1 MTREH
6 LLEAMGLLDDDLI
19 AQAEEPV
26 QARPAA
32 PARRRW
38 AALAA
43 CLALVL
49 VVSVVGKNLYGGP
62 GDSTS
67 PSTSSGAPTASN
79 QGGGSP
85 SSGDSAPDME
95 ASPGEP
101 GAAGDTSTNDSREVL
116 IVVVQEGDRV
126 WSYQHWYGEDR
137 VLDALPE
144 GCRSLGRVGVYAEGE
159 DCVYT
164 DMGEF
169 PDAPLWIAGE
179 DMEGPVYLELPQG
192 GYLECRRV

>member
-1 MTREH
+1 MNGEH

-49 VVSVVGKNLYGGP
+49 VVSVVGKDLYGGP

-67 PSTSSGAPTASN
+67 PSTSSGAPAASN
-79 QGGGSP
+79 QG
-85 SSGDSAPDME
+85 SGDPSAGGSAPDMGT
-95 ASPGEP
+95 SPGEP
-101 GAAGDTSTNDSREVL
+101 GAAGGQL
-116 IVVVQEGDRV
+116 YQLQPGGADR
-126 WSYQHWYGEDR
+126 DR
-137 VLDALPE
+137 P
-144 GCRSLGRVGVYAEGE
+144 G
-159 DCVYT
+159 
-164 DMGEF
+164 
-169 PDAPLWIAGE
+169 
-179 DMEGPVYLELPQG
+179 EGPGLVLPA
-192 GYLECRRV
+192 LV

>member
-19 AQAEEPV
+19 AQAEEPA

-67 PSTSSGAPTASN
+67 PSTSSGAPAASN
-79 QGGGSP
+79 QGSGDPSAGGSAP
-85 SSGDSAPDME
+85 STGWGQRRTGGSWGTGAGDW
-95 ASPGEP
+95 
-101 GAAGDTSTNDSREVL
+101 AAGP
-116 IVVVQEGDRV
+116 DRPPRR
-126 WSYQHWYGEDR
+126 QRDR
-137 VLDALPE
+137 SDISIPPM
-144 GCRSLGRVGVYAEGE
+144 RS
-159 DCVYT
+159 
-164 DMGEF
+164 F
-169 PDAPLWIAGE
+169 
-179 DMEGPVYLELPQG
+179 
-192 GYLECRRV
+192 